1 MSERLYAQ
9 DQLAAA
15 EYHILRR
22 EAAETIEHC
31 LRRGEDCEFVA
42 FMEAQIA
49 THPPRLNLLRDVAG
63 ELHMRLLALRQR
75 RVDVHDRMAAS
86 LQTDYGIDVARC
98 CPVDLLE
105 HGASISAD
113 DILVYA
119 EGSLSD
125 EAAQDMALIRAMVQA
140 SVDVV
145 TQLSADIR
153 LTEQLHN
160 TLLDWLAGL
169 SSRSSRSLLSHHVLP
184 ERGDEPPPLH

>member
-63 ELHMRLLALRQR
+63 ELHVRLLALRQQR
-75 RVDVHDRMAAS
+75 LDVRVRVVAS
-86 LQTDYGIDVARC
+86 LQNDYGIDVTRC
-98 CPVDLLE
+98 CPVNSLE
-105 HGASISAD
+105 HDASVSVD
-113 DILVYA
+113 DILVYV
-119 EGSLSD
+119 EGGLSD

-140 SVDVV
+140 SVEVV

-160 TLLDWLAGL
+160 TLLDWLMGL
-169 SSRSSRSLLSHHVLP
+169 SSRSSRSLLSQHVLP
-184 ERGDEPPPLH
+184 ERGDESPRLH